1 MSKSLLRNNSQSP
14 ITLPPPYTGII
25 APGDSVVLDDP
36 PSVVAETIGIVPE
49 LINFLTVTQVPD
61 AQPVDGHDR
70 TAAAE
75 GIARSLA
82 SLNAP
87 LDINGQR
94 IVNAADPID
103 QQDLATKQYVDIHAG
118 GGSGTVQQ
126 VNTGTGLTG
135 GPITVTGTIGVDFGT
150 EAGKVTQ
157 GNDSR
162 LNPTSSVLGAV
173 VYDTG
178 SGYAKTLAGSVG
190 EVLKVGVGGVPG
202 WSTDSTTPSGPA
214 GGSLAGI
221 YPDPTIKA
229 GVITN
234 TEVSAS
240 AAIATSKLSGLLT
253 DITGNGLEAFVDAA
267 TKVARTYYVEVD
279 GTPSGNGSIAKPFS
293 TVQAAHDAAAAEYT
307 GGEFVA
313 IEVGP
318 GIFSGDINITRKNT
332 LIQGAGHRAEM
343 FATKLSGSITVNPS
357 SGTSQFADLVG
368 IAGCWIAP
376 PSAITTPAVKA
387 TGSALYGLILNDCYL
402 YTTNSSVGAAALAC
416 DATHL
421 SRPRILANDCIM
433 ATESAGPTVVQLD
446 RGDARFNNTQIRHNS
461 SVTLGA
467 AGSGIT
473 VLNNATLWL
482 NGSLLETRTRDAAI
496 VASGASTGIKLIL
509 TTVGVTTAYAGA
521 EDTTHGVTV
530 NNTAGVAGIFWGV
543 TFSVADVSAAVYA
556 INGTSP
562 ISNVVY
568 GELVFQPGTNTSI
581 ASGVTLIPQHEKH
594 GTLNLPLLTASLPLK
609 LDANKSVTAAA
620 INLAGTEVTGTLP
633 TGKGGTGTAT
643 SPTAGGVVYGTT
655 SAQAYSAVGT
665 AGQAL
670 LSGGANAPSFG
681 ALDLGVAGN
690 VTGALPSANQAAQA
704 LSGDVTGTTA
714 ATVVGKLQGNAV
726 QSGALGSGDAGKSL
740 VWSGSAWAPETIT
753 PGGGGGG
760 GLTYYLNYGMAGQAP
775 LPNGADKQLSLL
787 FSTPAANTPAVTAP
801 NDGTYALLGQFVTP
815 VGEPGE
821 TTIPP
826 GVWDINTYLVSSH
839 IDGVFYRV
847 ALYKWDGLTLSPA
860 IATSE
865 NVELTSSSA
874 SPVEYTATL
883 FVPQTVLAEDER
895 LVVRLEVTRTTSS
908 PHTVTGYFGDGHP
921 SHVHS
926 GIGAPGGTGLVKVVD
941 GIVQAPAKQLVNADV
956 DLDAAID
963 VSKLNGNSE
972 FGTANKVLHGS
983 DVVNGP
989 AVWAAVDLDADT
1001 SGTLPPSKGG
1011 TGLGN
1016 TGTPGGVLYYSAA
1029 DTLASTGELAANALV
1044 VGGGASGPATLADLG
1059 TANKVLHGNA
1069 TGTPS
1074 WGLVNLANDT
1084 TGTLGISQGGTNGA
1098 AVPTAGTVAYGDGTS
1113 YAFTAQ
1119 GYAGDILQSNGMSPP
1134 TWVSTLGV
1142 SQGGT
1147 GNAATYTDQVPYGDA
1162 TATTL
1167 TYTTG
1172 GTAGDVLGLLPGG
1185 GVGWVTNSVSPTGA
1199 AGNDLSGNFP
1209 DPTVAKINGTT
1220 IFSAGGSI
1228 TPGAVLRATANNA
1241 ADWGT
1246 VDLADTAAVSGT
1258 LGAGNG
1264 GTGQNTYAKGDML
1277 YAPANGA
1284 SLSKLPAG
1292 ADGKVLTLASGVP
1305 SWEAAGSVTSVGL
1318 DMATTGLTVNT
1329 ATSATITTSGTFTI
1343 SGTLGLGYGG
1353 TGSSDLA
1360 TAGKIPYSDGTKY
1373 VYTDAPPSGQYLKGD
1388 NAGLPVWGAVTSLN
1402 GAEVGTITPGGGD
1415 VGKVLRVTG
1424 DTTLGYG
1431 AVDLTN
1437 PVAVSGAL
1445 PVGNG
1450 GTGQS
1455 TLTLNGVVV
1464 GNGTSAV
1471 TLVGPST
1478 GTLMGWRQDTGAPS
1492 TITFGPRLAMTG
1504 NVLDTVGV
1512 GTIQDVTLSAG
1523 TTGLLVNA
1531 ATSDTISGAGGTF
1544 TLSGTLGVA
1553 NGGTNN
1559 TSIGTAG
1566 RVAYSDGTKLDYTT
1580 VGTSGKALLSGG
1592 TGAPAF
1598 GDLNLASAVTGTLAK
1613 GNQEAQDLAGD
1624 VTGTT
1629 GSNRVK
1635 KLDGNSFT
1643 PASGMTDAG
1652 KVLRWNGLT
1661 WAPSAVSG
1669 GGGSSG
1675 GGGLTYY
1682 MNYSQPGETPKP
1694 TSTTQRLSFD
1704 FDDLPGSNT
1713 GAIPVNQS
1721 GVTTL
1726 AEFVTDIDDPG
1737 ATTIPP
1743 GIWQVGIY
1751 AATNIAPYSWVR
1763 VVLSKW
1769 DGSGPPTTIATSNEV
1784 SIFAIGTPELATV
1797 DFYVQST
1804 VLAANERLVIT
1815 IEGLSTTS
1823 DPRDITLYFEGN
1835 EVSHVHTTLGAP
1847 GGTGVIKVIDGVV
1860 QAPASYIKNGDIDP
1874 LAAINVLKLNG
1885 ETNGNKVLHGG
1896 PTPSWEFVNLASG
1909 ITGTLPIANGGT
1921 GQASYAVGDL
1931 LYYSTGTSLSKLAI
1945 SSTPGAVLTSTGSAP
1960 AWRTSALFTANTATI
1975 QKPLILKE
1983 TAQALTSVTDV
1994 IDPTETP
2001 YVQLSAS
2008 SALTLESTPTITTSG
2023 IAVGTTLTLVNS
2035 GSHTIVLQDDSVS
2048 GLPGSRI
2055 QLGGVNSRALDQYTA
2070 IDLIFDGTYWVERSI
2085 GGSGTVQ
2092 SVSASA
2098 ANSLIK
2104 VLNTTENPQI
2114 GIAGLTGSNPG
2125 TSGGVPYFDSRETLA
2140 SSAVLGI
2147 NRVMLG
2153 GGAGQAPK
2161 TLASNGT
2168 LGYPLLS
2175 GGGALA
2181 PEFDQLDI
2189 STGAIK
2195 GTLPIAR
2202 GGTNGSATPTAG
2214 ELAYGTST
2222 AYAFTT
2228 GSTSGYL
2235 LKSNGTGAPT
2245 WLQTVPVANGGT
2257 GTSTTPALNGVI
2269 YASSTTSYASTAAGL
2284 VGQVLTGAG
2293 GSSAPSWSY
2302 TIGTSNVDVVTAG
2315 RDVCTPATEI
2325 VPSVGTPITVNT
2337 SVVPLNPS
2345 TSLNWNSGAQPTI
2358 ALGHPA
2364 GTRVTLI
2371 NKSSNA
2377 ITFYDDGVV
2386 SGTGLQLGGGVTTR
2400 TMGAN
2405 TALSFIFDGTYWI
2418 ESAIGGAGVVQAV
2431 SGTNGLI
2438 VVDSSVPTTPT
2449 VGINGLTAASVG
2461 GIGQL
2466 PYFSAANTMA
2476 ALAAGT
2482 SGQYLKSNGNTLA
2495 PSWADVPYDVAG
2507 MIAGYIAAGITVF
2520 YFRATRAFTL
2530 SSTGADHA
2538 FTANSVATLPSTF
2551 TVTRTRGLSTVTVM
2565 EAEFAPSA
2573 TDATITVTGANT
2585 GIQVGDIIKVI
2596 APSTQDATLAD
2607 VYWTLSGKL

>member
-1 MSKSLLRNNSQSP
+1 
-14 ITLPPPYTGII
+14 
-25 APGDSVVLDDP
+25 
-36 PSVVAETIGIVPE
+36 
-49 LINFLTVTQVPD
+49 
-61 AQPVDGHDR
+61 
-70 TAAAE
+70 
-75 GIARSLA
+75 
-82 SLNAP
+82 
-87 LDINGQR
+87 
-94 IVNAADPID
+94 
-103 QQDLATKQYVDIHAG
+103 
-118 GGSGTVQQ
+118 
-126 VNTGTGLTG
+126 
-135 GPITVTGTIGVDFGT
+135 
-150 EAGKVTQ
+150 
-157 GNDSR
+157 
-162 LNPTSSVLGAV
+162 
-173 VYDTG
+173 
-178 SGYAKTLAGSVG
+178 
-190 EVLKVGVGGVPG
+190 
-202 WSTDSTTPSGPA
+202 
-214 GGSLAGI
+214 
-221 YPDPTIKA
+221 
-229 GVITN
+229 
-234 TEVSAS
+234 
-240 AAIATSKLSGLLT
+240 
-253 DITGNGLEAFVDAA
+253 
-267 TKVARTYYVEVD
+267 
-279 GTPSGNGSIAKPFS
+279 
-293 TVQAAHDAAAAEYT
+293 
-307 GGEFVA
+307 
-313 IEVGP
+313 
-318 GIFSGDINITRKNT
+318 
-332 LIQGAGHRAEM
+332 
-343 FATKLSGSITVNPS
+343 
-357 SGTSQFADLVG
+357 
-368 IAGCWIAP
+368 
-376 PSAITTPAVKA
+376 
-387 TGSALYGLILNDCYL
+387 
-402 YTTNSSVGAAALAC
+402 
-416 DATHL
+416 
-421 SRPRILANDCIM
+421 M
-433 ATESAGPTVVQLD
+433 ATESAGPTIVQLD

-461 SVTLGA
+461 GVTLGA

-482 NGSLLETRTRDAAI
+482 NGSLLETRTSDAAV
-496 VASGASTGIKLIL
+496 VASGASTSTKLIL

-530 NNTAGVAGIFWGV
+530 NNTAGVAGLFWGV

-562 ISNVVY
+562 ISSVVY

-594 GTLNLPLLTASLPLK
+594 GTLNLPSLTASLPLK
-609 LDANKSVTAAA
+609 LDANKSATAAA
-620 INLAGTEVTGTLP
+620 INLASTEVTGTLP

-643 SPTAGGVVYGTT
+643 SPTAGGVVYGTV
-655 SAQAYSAVGT
+655 SAQAYSTAGT
-665 AGQAL
+665 SGQAL
-670 LSGGANAPSFG
+670 LSGGAGAPSFG
-681 ALDLGVAGN
+681 ALDLGVVGN
-690 VTGALPSANQAAQA
+690 VTGALPSANQAAQTLGGD
-704 LSGDVTGTTA
+704 LSGDTAA
-714 ATVVGKLQGNAV
+714 ATVTHIQGNAV

-760 GLTYYLNYGMAGQAP
+760 GLTYYLNYGVAGEAP
-775 LPNGADKQLSLL
+775 TPNGADKQLSLV
-787 FSTPAANTPAVTAP
+787 FSAPAANTPAVTAP
-801 NDGTYALLGQFVTP
+801 NGGNYALLAQFVTP

-847 ALYKWDGLTLSPA
+847 ALYKWDGTTLSPA

-865 NVELTSSSA
+865 NVELNSSSA

-883 FVPQTVLAEDER
+883 FVPQTVLAATER
-895 LVVRLEVTRTTSS
+895 LVVRLEITRTTAAS
-908 PHTVTGYFGDGHP
+908 HTVTGYFGDGHP

-941 GIVQAPAKQLVNADV
+941 GIVQAPATLLVNADV
-956 DLDAAID
+956 DLNAAID

-983 DVVNGP
+983 DTVNGP

-1044 VGGGASGPATLADLG
+1044 VGGGTSGPATLADLG

-1113 YAFTAQ
+1113 YAFTAP
-1119 GYAGDILQSNGMSPP
+1119 GVAGDILQSNGMSPP

-1162 TATTL
+1162 TATAL

-1199 AGNDLSGNFP
+1199 AGGDLSGNFP
-1209 DPTVAKINGTT
+1209 DPTVSKINGTT
-1220 IFSAGGSI
+1220 ISSAGGSL
-1228 TPGAVLRATANNA
+1228 TPGAVLRATSNNA

-1246 VDLADTAAVSGT
+1246 VDLASTAAVSGI

-1264 GTGQNTYAKGDML
+1264 GTGQDTYTKGDLL
-1277 YAPANGA
+1277 YAASTGA

-1292 ADGKVLTLASGVP
+1292 TDGKVLTLASGVP
-1305 SWEAAGSVTSVGL
+1305 SWEAAGSVTSVEL
-1318 DMATTGLTVNT
+1318 DMAITGLTVNT
-1329 ATSATITTSGTFTI
+1329 ATSDTITTSGTFTI
-1343 SGTLGLGYGG
+1343 GGMLGLGYGG

-1415 VGKVLRVTG
+1415 VGKVLRVTS
-1424 DTTLGYG
+1424 DTTIGYG

-1437 PVAVSGAL
+1437 SVAVSGAL
-1445 PVGNG
+1445 PVENG

-1455 TLTLNGVVV
+1455 TMTLNGVVV

-1471 TLVGPST
+1471 TFVGPST

-1531 ATSDTISGAGGTF
+1531 ATSATISGAGGTF

-1566 RVAYSDGTKLDYTT
+1566 RIAYSDGSKLDYTT
-1580 VGTSGKALLSGG
+1580 VGISGKALLSGG

-1598 GDLNLASAVTGTLAK
+1598 GDLNLATAVTGTLAK
-1613 GNQEAQDLAGD
+1613 GNQEAQDLVGD

-1629 GSNRVK
+1629 AASVVEAIQ
-1635 KLDGNSFT
+1635 GN
-1643 PASGMTDAG
+1643 PVQSGTLGLSDAG
-1652 KVLRWNGLT
+1652 KALVWTGAAWNAST
-1661 WAPSAVSG
+1661 VSG
-1669 GGGSSG
+1669 AGGSGG

-1682 MNYSQPGETPKP
+1682 LNYTNSGEAPLPALGAKE
-1694 TSTTQRLSFD
+1694 LSLD
-1704 FDDLPGSNT
+1704 FDDVTPSTDT
-1713 GAIPVNQS
+1713 GAVTVPQS
-1721 GVTTL
+1721 SYQTL
-1726 AEFVTDIDDPG
+1726 AEFVTPVGEPG
-1737 ATTIPP
+1737 ETTIPP
-1743 GIWQVGIY
+1743 GIWEVGIY
-1751 AATNIAPYSWVR
+1751 AMANVSDSAFVR
-1763 VVLSKW
+1763 AVLSKW
-1769 DGSGPPTTIATSNEV
+1769 DGTTLTSIATASDTQ
-1784 SIFAIGTPELATV
+1784 ITATGIPELTTV
-1797 DFYVQST
+1797 DFFVAST
-1804 VLAANERLVIT
+1804 VLAANERLVLT
-1815 IEGLSTTS
+1815 LEGTRTVAST
-1823 DPRDITLYFEGN
+1823 REITLYFEGDK
-1835 EVSHVHTTLGAP
+1835 VSHIHTTLGAP
-1847 GGTGVIKVIDGVV
+1847 GGTGVVKVVDGVV
-1860 QAPASYIKNGDIDP
+1860 QAPATLIVNADIKTD
-1874 LAAINVLKLNG
+1874 AAIAVTKLNG
-1885 ETNGNKVLHGG
+1885 GASGNKVLHGG
-1896 PTPSWEFVNLASG
+1896 ATPSWEFVDLANDT
-1909 ITGTLPIANGGT
+1909 TGSVTTDRGGT
-1921 GQASYAVGDL
+1921 GQISYAVGDL

-1945 SSTPGAVLTSTGSAP
+1945 NSTPGAVLVSTGSAP
-1960 AWRTSALFTANTATI
+1960 AWRTSALFTATTATI

-1983 TAQALTSVTDV
+1983 TAQTLTSVTDV

-2008 SALTLESTPTITTSG
+2008 STLTLTSTPTITTSG

-2035 GSHTIVLQDDSVS
+2035 GSNTIVLQDDSVS
-2048 GLPGSRI
+2048 GLPGSGI
-2055 QLGGVNSRALDQYTA
+2055 QLGGVNSRALAQYTA

-2098 ANSLIK
+2098 ANSLITISGTS
-2104 VLNTTENPQI
+2104 NNPQI

-2125 TSGGVPYFDSRETLA
+2125 TSGGVPYFDSTETLA
-2140 SSAVLGI
+2140 SSEVLGI

-2153 GGAGQAPK
+2153 GGPGQGPS
-2161 TLASNGT
+2161 TIASNGT
-2168 LGYPLLS
+2168 AGYPLLS
-2175 GGGALA
+2175 GGSSLA

-2189 STGAIK
+2189 STGAIT

-2214 ELAYGTST
+2214 ELAYGTGT

-2235 LKSNGTGAPT
+2235 LKSNGTSAPT
-2245 WLQTVPVANGGT
+2245 WIQTVPVANGGT
-2257 GTSTTPALNGVI
+2257 GTTTAPALNGVI
-2269 YASSTTSYASTAAGL
+2269 YASSTTAYASTAAGTA
-2284 VGQVLTGAG
+2284 GQVLTSNG
-2293 GSSAPSWSY
+2293 GSSAPSW
-2302 TIGTSNVDVVTAG
+2302 GTTFGSSGVDVVTAG
-2315 RDVCTPATEI
+2315 RDVCAPATAI

-2358 ALGHPA
+2358 ATSGIAA

-2377 ITFYDDGVV
+2377 ITFYDDGTV

-2405 TALSFIFDGTYWI
+2405 TAMSFIFDGTYWV

-2438 VVDSSVPTTPT
+2438 VVDSSASTNPT

-2461 GIGQL
+2461 GAGHL
-2466 PYFSAANTMA
+2466 PYFDAANSMA
-2476 ALAAGT
+2476 ALSAGT
-2482 SGQYLKSNGNTLA
+2482 SGQYLKSNGAAA

-2507 MIAGYIAAGITVF
+2507 VMPGMIPANFTVF

-2530 SSTGADHA
+2530 SSTGTDHA
-2538 FTANSVATLPSTF
+2538 FTANTTATITSTF
-2551 TVTRTRGLSTVTVM
+2551 TVTRTRSGSTVTVM

-2573 TDATITVTGANT
+2573 TDATITVTSANT
-2585 GIQVGDIIKVI
+2585 GIQAGDIIKVL
-2596 APSTQDATLAD
+2596 APVAQDATLAD